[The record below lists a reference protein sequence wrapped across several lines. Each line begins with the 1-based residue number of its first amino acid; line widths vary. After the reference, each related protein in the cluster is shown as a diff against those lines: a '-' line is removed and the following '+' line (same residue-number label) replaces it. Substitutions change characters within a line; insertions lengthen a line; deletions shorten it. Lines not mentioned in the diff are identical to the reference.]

1 MKLSIDADLEVR
13 SSLLLSHHK
22 FLTSSSTNKQR
33 EQMFVGLASVFLA
46 YSKEVSMESVRGFP
60 LMKGLILAMGML
72 GFSVGHG
79 RASTENRFTLH
90 YEAHPKEAP
99 SVRKGMSSGAA
110 SVSA

>member
-1 MKLSIDADLEVR
+1 
-13 SSLLLSHHK
+13 
-22 FLTSSSTNKQR
+22 
-33 EQMFVGLASVFLA
+33 MFGGLANVFLA

-60 LMKGLILAMGML
+60 FMKGLILAMGML
-72 GFSVGHG
+72 GFSVGHGHG

-90 YEAHPKEAP
+90 YEAHPKETP

>member
-1 MKLSIDADLEVR
+1 
-13 SSLLLSHHK
+13 
-22 FLTSSSTNKQR
+22 
-33 EQMFVGLASVFLA
+33 MFGGLADVFLA

-79 RASTENRFTLH
+79 HGRALTENRFTLH

-99 SVRKGMSSGAA
+99 SVRKGVSSGTA